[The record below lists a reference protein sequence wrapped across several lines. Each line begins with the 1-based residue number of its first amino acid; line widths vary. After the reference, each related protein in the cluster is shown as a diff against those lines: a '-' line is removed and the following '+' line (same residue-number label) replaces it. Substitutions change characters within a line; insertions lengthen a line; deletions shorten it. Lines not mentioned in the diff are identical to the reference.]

1 MTLPDRKGTLGQA
14 SSRLSPAFSQLT
26 EGANVN
32 KTELIEGLA
41 DATGMTKADS
51 QRAVDALF
59 DAESGLI
66 AAAMKRNQ
74 KVQITGFGT
83 FEPRQRKERMGRNPR
98 TGEQIRIAAST
109 SVSFRA
115 GKSLKDAVS

>member
-1 MTLPDRKGTLGQA
+1 M
-14 SSRLSPAFSQLT
+14 
-26 EGANVN
+26 N
-32 KTELIEGLA
+32 KTELIDSLA
-41 DATGMTKADS
+41 DAAGLSKADS
-51 QRAVDALF
+51 QRAIDALF
-59 DAESGLI
+59 DAENGLI
-66 AAAMKRNQ
+66 ARAMKRNE

-83 FEPRQRKERMGRNPR
+83 FEPRQRKARMGRNPR